1 VGASVNCGKETPFSV
16 LYALCATS
24 DDDRAWSELIRRFDP
39 VVRQAVVR
47 IFQVQLPGSFNQ
59 QDVEDAC
66 QDSWIKLCGNGR
78 RHLRNYPDRSEG
90 EFHMYLR
97 KTAKNVVR
105 DKMKRDRAEKR
116 PKRAMVDE
124 ETRDLIIDRAPDTR
138 VPVDVKTESNQ
149 IKERI
154 TPLLRKHWKNRPT
167 CERDIVIC
175 NLRLLDELSAA
186 RIASIDSLGLS
197 RGGVEKV
204 IERGLKILQQNFG
217 GPGARSRS
225 VDDGHPEPYGPS
237 GEGWR
242 DSEEIL
248 DFVLGELDETTTARR
263 MELLSRDDDARRKLA
278 RVASILDAPL
288 DSQQWGHLRQE
299 DIPEYYAAILE
310 RARRRDSARIVPFPH
325 WPRRQAIQT
334 LVACAAALVV
344 LVSPLVRSRL
354 PLGTLLGTGQSSA
367 VQDLHLRYPS
377 GVAAPLRLAQDFSAE
392 NHGILRGNHQAS
404 SESQMVAAEETLILQ
419 RSKGID
425 PVGTSNALAHLK
437 LARGKL
443 RLAEE
448 SYQTALRHDPLNSEA
463 LIGLAI
469 VEYQRSLKAASE
481 NERRDLLLQAES
493 LLRRVESSTPN
504 YLRALYDQ
512 IQVSLALGKT
522 QDAERL
528 LRRYEEFAPDDSW
541 AQLLRTAVHKA
552 QQN

>member
-1 VGASVNCGKETPFSV
+1 VNCGKDTPFSV
-16 LYALCATS
+16 VYALCATS

-47 IFQVQLPGSFNQ
+47 IFQVQLPGRFNHD
-59 QDVEDAC
+59 DVEDAC
-66 QDSWIKLCGNGR
+66 QDSWAKLCGSGR
-78 RHLRNYPDRSEG
+78 KHLRSYPDRSEG

-97 KTAKNVVR
+97 KTASNVVR
-105 DKMKRDRAEKR
+105 DKLKRDGAQRR
-116 PKRAMVDE
+116 PKYAALDE
-124 ETRDLIIDRAPDTR
+124 ETHDQVIAQAQDGGM
-138 VPVDVKTESNQ
+138 PVDVEVEIRQ
-149 IKERI
+149 IQERI
-154 TPLLRKHWKNRPT
+154 TPLLQKHWASRPT
-167 CERDIVIC
+167 CERDIIIC
-175 NLRLLDELSAA
+175 NMALLDGLSAA
-186 RIASIDSLGLS
+186 RIASIESFGLS

-204 IERGLKILQQNFG
+204 IERGRKILRQNLG

-225 VDDGHPEPYGPS
+225 VDDGHPEPEGPT

-242 DSEEIL
+242 NSEEIL

-263 MELLSRDDDARRKLA
+263 MELLSRDDDARRELA
-278 RVASILDAPL
+278 RVVSILDAPL
-288 DSQQWGHLRQE
+288 DPQQWKHLRQE

-310 RARRRDSARIVPFPH
+310 RTRRRDSARIVSFPR
-325 WPRRQAIQT
+325 WPRRQAVQT
-334 LVACAAALVV
+334 LVACAAALLVV
-344 LVSPLVRSRL
+344 LSPLVRSRL
-354 PLGTLLGTGQSSA
+354 PLGALLGAGGQTQA

-377 GVAAPLRLAQDFSAE
+377 GIAAPLRLAQEFSAE
-392 NHGILRGNHQAS
+392 KSGILRGSNHVS

-443 RLAEE
+443 ELAEE

-469 VEYQRSLKAASE
+469 VEYQRSLNAPTDD
-481 NERRDLLLQAES
+481 ERRS
-493 LLRRVESSTPN
+493 LLEQADALLTRVESSTPN

-512 IQVSLALGKT
+512 IQVSLALGKVK
-522 QDAERL
+522 DAEQL
-528 LRRYEEFAPDDSW
+528 LQRYEEFAPDDSW
-541 AQLLRTAVHKA
+541 AQLLRSAVHKA

>member
-1 VGASVNCGKETPFSV
+1 MNCGKDTPFSV
-16 LYALCATS
+16 VYALCATS
-24 DDDRAWSELIRRFDP
+24 DDDRAWSELIRRFDS

-47 IFQVQLPGSFNQ
+47 MFQVQVPGRFSHD
-59 QDVEDAC
+59 DVEDAC
-66 QDSWIKLCGNGR
+66 QDSWAKLCGNGR
-78 RHLRNYPDRSEG
+78 KHLRSYPDRSEG

-97 KTAKNVVR
+97 KTASNVVR
-105 DKMKRDRAEKR
+105 DKLKRDGAQRR
-116 PKRAMVDE
+116 PKYAALDE
-124 ETRDLIIDRAPDTR
+124 ETHDQLIAQARDGGMPID
-138 VPVDVKTESNQ
+138 VEIEIKQ
-149 IKERI
+149 IQERI
-154 TPLLRKHWKNRPT
+154 TPVLRKYWENRPT
-167 CERDIVIC
+167 CERDIIIC
-175 NLRLLDELSAA
+175 NMALMDGLSAA
-186 RIASIDSLGLS
+186 RIASIESFGLS

-204 IERGLKILQQNFG
+204 IERGRKILRQNFG

-225 VDDGHPEPYGPS
+225 VDDGHPEPDGPT

-263 MELLSRDDDARRKLA
+263 MELLSRDDEARRELA
-278 RVASILDAPL
+278 KVVSILDAPL
-288 DSQQWGHLRQE
+288 DSQQWAHLRQE

-310 RARRRDSARIVPFPH
+310 RARKRDSSRIVPFPR
-325 WPRRQAIQT
+325 WPRRQAVQT

-354 PLGTLLGTGQSSA
+354 PLGSLLGGKQSPA
-367 VQDLHLRYPS
+367 ARELHLRYPS
-377 GVAAPLRLAQDFSAE
+377 GIAAPLRLAQDFSAE
-392 NHGILRGNHQAS
+392 DPGILRGSQEAS

-443 RLAEE
+443 ILAEE

-469 VEYQRSLKAASE
+469 VEYQRSLKSVSE
-481 NERRDLLLQAES
+481 SERRKLLEQADA
-493 LLRRVESSTPN
+493 LLTRVESSTPN

-512 IQVSLALGKT
+512 IQVSLALGKVK
-522 QDAERL
+522 DAEQL
-528 LRRYEEFAPDDSW
+528 LQRYEEFAPDDSW